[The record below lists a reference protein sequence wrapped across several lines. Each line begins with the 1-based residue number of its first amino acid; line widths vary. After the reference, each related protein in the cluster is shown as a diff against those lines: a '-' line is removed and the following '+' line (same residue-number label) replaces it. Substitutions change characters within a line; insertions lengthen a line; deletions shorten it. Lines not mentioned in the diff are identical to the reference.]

1 MGVEDGKAGW
11 LAFFSLQELAVVIIE
26 ILILFWVNEGLE
38 RVMTLVL
45 QCYFNIS
52 CLNLVSSDV

>member
-26 ILILFWVNEGLE
+26 ILILF
-38 RVMTLVL
+38 
-45 QCYFNIS
+45 
-52 CLNLVSSDV
+52 